1 MDSTQL
7 NMNLEYSEAHFSPDT
22 MRPYFFF
29 FFFTLMSQIFYVS

>member
-22 MRPYFFF
+22 MRPYFF
-29 FFFTLMSQIFYVS
+29 LH